1 MKPNLLKNVYATA
14 VALFVAMFAMPTT
27 TKAQVAYDLAIAGKK
42 VTSANCNDLS
52 VIEGVRGTVSYD
64 PTANVLTLQNAEIIT
79 EGNIN
84 AIYSKIDGMTLKVI
98 GINKLK
104 AHKAVITLR
113 NPMTINGGG
122 TLKVES
128 EKDCA
133 IFLFSTDLT
142 IENCTVEADSEAY
155 GIAGV
160 DGTKENLTIKNA
172 EVEAEGKEGGSIRDL
187 ATLTLIGCN
196 ITKPA
201 RAAFDTSLHGVVLN
215 GEIVK
220 TEVEITK
227 DATAIAT
234 PTAQTTATAAQGN
247 YTISG
252 VRLSDELQNLSKGIY
267 IVNGKK
273 VVKQ

>member
-1 MKPNLLKNVYATA
+1 MKPNLLKNVYAAA
-14 VALFVAMFAMPTT
+14 VVLFVALFAMPTT

-104 AHKAVITLR
+104 AHKAAITLR

-142 IENCTVEADSEAY
+142 IENCTVEADSE
-155 GIAGV
+155 V
-160 DGTKENLTIKNA
+160 
-172 EVEAEGKEGGSIRDL
+172 
-187 ATLTLIGCN
+187 
-196 ITKPA
+196 
-201 RAAFDTSLHGVVLN
+201 
-215 GEIVK
+215 
-220 TEVEITK
+220 
-227 DATAIAT
+227 
-234 PTAQTTATAAQGN
+234 
-247 YTISG
+247 
-252 VRLSDELQNLSKGIY
+252 
-267 IVNGKK
+267 
-273 VVKQ
+273 

>member
-14 VALFVAMFAMPTT
+14 VALFVAMFALPTT
-27 TKAQVAYDLAIAGKK
+27 TKAQVAYDLAIAGRK

-64 PTANVLTLQNAEIIT
+64 PIANVLTLQNAEIIT

-104 AHKAVITLR
+104 AHKAVITLS

-201 RAAFDTSLHGVVLN
+201 GAAFDVSLHGVVLN

-234 PTAQTTATAAQGN
+234 PTVETTATAAQGN

>member
-14 VALFVAMFAMPTT
+14 VALFVAMFALPTT

-64 PTANVLTLQNAEIIT
+64 PTDNVLTLQNAEIIT

-160 DGTKENLTIKNA
+160 DGTTENLTIKNA

-201 RAAFDTSLHGVVLN
+201 GAAFDASLHGVVLN

-227 DATAIAT
+227 DATAIGAATAETT
-234 PTAQTTATAAQGN
+234 PTAVQGN
-247 YTISG
+247 YTLGG
-252 VRLSDELQNLSKGIY
+252 VRLSDELKDLPKGVY

>member
-1 MKPNLLKNVYATA
+1 MKPNLLKNVYAAA

-27 TKAQVAYDLAIAGKK
+27 TKAQVAYDLAVAGKK

-104 AHKAVITLR
+104 AHKAAITLR

-142 IENCTVEADSEAY
+142 IENCTVEADSEVY

-160 DGTKENLTIKNA
+160 DGTTENLTIKNA

-201 RAAFDTSLHGVVLN
+201 GAAFDASLHGVVLN

-227 DATAIAT
+227 DATAIGAAI
-234 PTAQTTATAAQGN
+234 AQTTATAAQGN

-252 VRLSDELQNLSKGIY
+252 VRLSNELQNLSKGIY

>member
-1 MKPNLLKNVYATA
+1 MKPNLLKNVYAAA

-64 PTANVLTLQNAEIIT
+64 PTINVLTLQNAEIIT

-201 RAAFDTSLHGVVLN
+201 GAAFDASLHGVVLN

>member
-1 MKPNLLKNVYATA
+1 MKPNLLKNVYAAA
-14 VALFVAMFAMPTT
+14 VALFVALFAMPTT

-160 DGTKENLTIKNA
+160 DGTTENLTIKNA

-201 RAAFDTSLHGVVLN
+201 GAAFDASLHGVVLN

-234 PTAQTTATAAQGN
+234 PTVETTATAAQGN

-252 VRLSDELQNLSKGIY
+252 VRLSNELQNLSKGIY

>member
-1 MKPNLLKNVYATA
+1 
-14 VALFVAMFAMPTT
+14 MFAMPTT
-27 TKAQVAYDLAIAGKK
+27 TKAQVAYDLAVAGKK

-104 AHKAVITLR
+104 AHKAAITLR

-160 DGTKENLTIKNA
+160 DGTTENLTIKNA

-201 RAAFDTSLHGVVLN
+201 GAAFDASLHGVVLN

>member
-1 MKPNLLKNVYATA
+1 MKPNLLKNVYAAA

-64 PTANVLTLQNAEIIT
+64 PTDNVLTLQNAEIIT

-98 GINKLK
+98 NKLK
-104 AHKAVITLR
+104 AHKAAITLR

-133 IFLFSTDLT
+133 IFVFSTDLT

-160 DGTKENLTIKNA
+160 DGTTENLTIKNA
-172 EVEAEGKEGGSIRDL
+172 EVEAEGTEGGSIRDL

-201 RAAFDTSLHGVVLN
+201 GAAFDASLHGVVLN

-220 TEVEITK
+220 TEWRLRKTQPPLPHRLPK
-227 DATAIAT
+227 PRQPLHKATTQSTVSACLTNCKTCQRAS
-234 PTAQTTATAAQGN
+234 
-247 YTISG
+247 IS
-252 VRLSDELQNLSKGIY
+252 
-267 IVNGKK
+267 
-273 VVKQ
+273 